1 MEFIGQ
7 AVLGRSV
14 LDALQRRD
22 PAVCVI
28 RRWEEASSPPPPA
41 IELDVEVCIDA
52 RRYGNAARFVRFSE
66 QNPNLQRVSIFGGPH
81 VSYLCGWLVGWRSE
95 RGDSQSNT
103 RFVVWLF
110 VCACV

>member
-28 RRWEEASSPPPPA
+28 RLWEETNSPPPPT
-41 IELDVEVCIDA
+41 ELDVEVCIDA

-66 QNPNLQRVSIFGGPH
+66 HNPNLQRVNVFGGPH
-81 VSYLCGWLVGWRSE
+81 VRLDECARVCV
-95 RGDSQSNT
+95 
-103 RFVVWLF
+103 RFVDIFLRCLSVDCLLGF
-110 VCACV
+110 ARCVL